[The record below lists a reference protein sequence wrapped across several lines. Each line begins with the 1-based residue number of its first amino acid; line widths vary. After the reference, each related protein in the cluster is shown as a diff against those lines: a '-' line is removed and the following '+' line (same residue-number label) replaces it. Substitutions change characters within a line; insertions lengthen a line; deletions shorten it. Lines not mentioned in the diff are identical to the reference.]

1 MNVIDLIHSIFLII
15 QAHESQIRCMK
26 WSHNEEWLLTAD
38 HSGYVKYWQA
48 NMNNV
53 EMYQAHKEPIRGVS
67 FCPFDCKFV
76 TCSDD
81 STVRIWDFHRCAE
94 ERVLRGHGSDVRSV
108 AWHPTLSL
116 IISGSKDAQQPIKL
130 WDPKTGESVS
140 TLYIH
145 KNTCTDVAW
154 NDNGN
159 WFLTASRDHLI
170 KLFDLRNLK
179 SELQTFRGHKR
190 DVMRV
195 AWHPFHECLF
205 ASGSADGSIFFWL
218 AGTDTELG
226 AVEHAHESMIWSLAW
241 HPFGHILVSGANDF
255 ATKFWTRN
263 RPGDV
268 LKDSMGGLVADPL
281 IQVTGMAH
289 AGGDS
294 ELVEQL
300 NTSADMLK
308 SLADAVHGILD
319 PSGDEKAFVT
329 SPDEINSTVEI
340 PGLNEGPVV
349 DLNVT
354 EVDDMEERDRNKMRS
369 TRMIPKDFVANWAST
384 RITAMP
390 TVMMP
395 TPSPSQL
402 AAAAVVAAAAVNDF
416 AATPQYL
423 PPVKPAIPPVVDKKE
438 ESGNSDTDDQSG
450 KRTDSEKEKINRNF
464 KHERARHVGDA
475 SRSGRGPGASAMNY
489 LGQPPP
495 AVPGPPEL
503 SLPAENEPPLPPPP
517 HVQPPPPQPSAS
529 RSDWNESGPKWGL
542 RPDSFNPHSASNG
555 SANRPSAHHPY
566 PEREPFGAHFN
577 EPFNPG
583 QKPHLP
589 VRHMDEF
596 KRVGNPEDRGYQD
609 FDDRE
614 PPTRTPN
621 DYYGRAG
628 QHPNYNTMLHTSDQ
642 PHPGRRDLLPMGEPH
657 GRHFPPPPPHAV
669 PPSLPPNSFEHPHS
683 YDHRG
688 AEPYPPREPP
698 YPYPPSRSDNWK
710 KPWPDSSPRQ
720 EDFGYPPPG
729 RNTAPQLPRAP
740 GGRFPP
746 PHPPSSHDMYR
757 GSDAPPGHDG
767 NYFPPPKRPAPPPP
781 SMHPE
786 HMAKYPRG
794 EPSWNGQTQ
803 W

>member
-1 MNVIDLIHSIFLII
+1 MLWADLFLIVD
-15 QAHESQIRCMK
+15 
-26 WSHNEEWLLTAD
+26 T
-38 HSGYVKYWQA
+38 
-48 NMNNV
+48 
-53 EMYQAHKEPIRGVS
+53 
-67 FCPFDCKFV
+67 
-76 TCSDD
+76 
-81 STVRIWDFHRCAE
+81 
-94 ERVLRGHGSDVRSV
+94 
-108 AWHPTLSL
+108 
-116 IISGSKDAQQPIKL
+116 
-130 WDPKTGESVS
+130 
-140 TLYIH
+140 
-145 KNTCTDVAW
+145 
-154 NDNGN
+154 
-159 WFLTASRDHLI
+159 SR
-170 KLFDLRNLK
+170 
-179 SELQTFRGHKR
+179 
-190 DVMRV
+190 
-195 AWHPFHECLF
+195 
-205 ASGSADGSIFFWL
+205 
-218 AGTDTELG
+218 
-226 AVEHAHESMIWSLAW
+226 
-241 HPFGHILVSGANDF
+241 
-255 ATKFWTRN
+255 KFWTRN

-529 RSDWNESGPKWGL
+529 RSDWNESG
-542 RPDSFNPHSASNG
+542 
-555 SANRPSAHHPY
+555 
-566 PEREPFGAHFN
+566 REFACLYYTRIYN
-577 EPFNPG
+577 
-583 QKPHLP
+583 LSTP
-589 VRHMDEF
+589 VIQR
-596 KRVGNPEDRGYQD
+596 
-609 FDDRE
+609 
-614 PPTRTPN
+614 
-621 DYYGRAG
+621 
-628 QHPNYNTMLHTSDQ
+628 
-642 PHPGRRDLLPMGEPH
+642 
-657 GRHFPPPPPHAV
+657 
-669 PPSLPPNSFEHPHS
+669 
-683 YDHRG
+683 
-688 AEPYPPREPP
+688 
-698 YPYPPSRSDNWK
+698 SRS
-710 KPWPDSSPRQ
+710 PT
-720 EDFGYPPPG
+720 E
-729 RNTAPQLPRAP
+729 
-740 GGRFPP
+740 
-746 PHPPSSHDMYR
+746 
-757 GSDAPPGHDG
+757 
-767 NYFPPPKRPAPPPP
+767 
-781 SMHPE
+781 
-786 HMAKYPRG
+786 
-794 EPSWNGQTQ
+794 
-803 W
+803 